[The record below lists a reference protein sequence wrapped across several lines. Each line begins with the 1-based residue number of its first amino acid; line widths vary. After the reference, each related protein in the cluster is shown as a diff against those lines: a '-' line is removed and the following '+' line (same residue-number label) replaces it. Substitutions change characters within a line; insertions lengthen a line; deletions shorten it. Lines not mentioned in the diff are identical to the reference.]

1 METITNAAF
10 ENAMKKQPPAD
21 TSTLKDLFTGAGN
34 TYKIPKEMH
43 TAYTSALKKENIF
56 RRYGVEI
63 YAKDFDNTIQ
73 TVLSVADA
81 DIVGPGVAYPSD
93 SDDFDK
99 MNFEAYKIATLC
111 KLPEVVVNEK
121 TFNVTKY
128 LSNEFARRFGR
139 AEEKYFIGGNGNNQ
153 PLGIIHTADV
163 GVEATGI
170 NYYEIIKLYFSLK
183 PEYRNHAIWV
193 MNDKTALALRSLKDG
208 SGNYIWNST
217 NNTLF
222 GRPVEISN
230 HMPEAEPGNKPVFF
244 GDLSYYWIL
253 QRDRLC
259 IKPLYEKFGLEGA
272 IGYIANE
279 RLDGKLIRHEAVKTL
294 HITA

>member
-1 METITNAAF
+1 METIVNTAF
-10 ENAMKKQPPAD
+10 ENALRSKDTTDRAAIKELFSPA
-21 TSTLKDLFTGAGN
+21 SN
-34 TYKIPKEMH
+34 SYKIPKEMN
-43 TAYTSALKKENIF
+43 ASYNSALKKENIF

-63 YAKDFDNTIQ
+63 YAKDCDTIINTVCS
-73 TVLSVADA
+73 TAEA
-81 DIVGPGVAYPSD
+81 DIVDVGKAYPAD
-93 SDDFDK
+93 SDEFDM
-99 MNFEAYKIATLC
+99 MNFESYKIATLC
-111 KLPEVVVNEK
+111 KISNVLVNEK

-139 AEEKYFIGGNGNNQ
+139 AEEKYFISGDGNKQ
-153 PLGIIHTADV
+153 PLGILHTADV
-163 GVEATGI
+163 GVKAAEIT
-170 NYYEIIKLYFSLK
+170 YDEIIKLYFSLK
-183 PEYRNHAIWV
+183 PEYRKHAIWV
-193 MNDKTALALRSLKDG
+193 MNDETALALRTLKDNSG
-208 SGNYIWNST
+208 SYIWNST
-217 NNTLF
+217 NDTIF

-230 HMPEAEPGNKPVFF
+230 HMPKAEPGNKPVFF

>member
-99 MNFEAYKIATLC
+99 
-111 KLPEVVVNEK
+111 
-121 TFNVTKY
+121 VT
-128 LSNEFARRFGR
+128 S
-139 AEEKYFIGGNGNNQ
+139 
-153 PLGIIHTADV
+153 
-163 GVEATGI
+163 
-170 NYYEIIKLYFSLK
+170 
-183 PEYRNHAIWV
+183 
-193 MNDKTALALRSLKDG
+193 
-208 SGNYIWNST
+208 
-217 NNTLF
+217 
-222 GRPVEISN
+222 
-230 HMPEAEPGNKPVFF
+230 
-244 GDLSYYWIL
+244 
-253 QRDRLC
+253 
-259 IKPLYEKFGLEGA
+259 
-272 IGYIANE
+272 
-279 RLDGKLIRHEAVKTL
+279 
-294 HITA
+294 